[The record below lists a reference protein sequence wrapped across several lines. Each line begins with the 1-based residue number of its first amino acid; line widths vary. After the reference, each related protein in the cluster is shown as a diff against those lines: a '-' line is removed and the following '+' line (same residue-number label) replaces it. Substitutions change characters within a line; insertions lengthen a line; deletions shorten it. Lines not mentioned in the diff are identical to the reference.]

1 MGQSIKVTIPIR
13 RKKTVIE
20 RAYVLAERL
29 GLPLWC
35 EDEAGPYQ
43 TIPHPGYAFQ
53 PESIPARQDHQ
64 YIRGKTCKFL
74 TLFRPTTGELRASP
88 VDQSTNA
95 ILHP

>member
-1 MGQSIKVTIPIR
+1 MGPSIKVKTPIR

-20 RAYVLAERL
+20 RAYLLAEKV

-53 PESIPARQDHQ
+53 PEGMPGRQEHQ
-64 YIRGKTCKFL
+64 YIRGKTCKLL
-74 TLFRPTTGELRASP
+74 TLF
-88 VDQSTNA
+88 
-95 ILHP
+95 